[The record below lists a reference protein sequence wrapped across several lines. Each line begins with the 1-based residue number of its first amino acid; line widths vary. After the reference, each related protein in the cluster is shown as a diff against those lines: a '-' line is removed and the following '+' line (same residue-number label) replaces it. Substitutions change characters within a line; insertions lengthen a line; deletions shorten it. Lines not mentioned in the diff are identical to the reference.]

1 MRELWRPGVPQ
12 LKLRVFQFD
21 ALLRGYLPKLHAHF
35 QSIGLA
41 PDVLVSQWFLTLF
54 SYALPFHALARAW
67 DVVFTEGWKMLFRLG
82 LARLSSIAHQ
92 LLPLSLEETSKFLRS
107 VRRMD
112 GGGDLSA
119 AARALIHP
127 RQHPLA
133 ALRHQFLVFIVVVVV
148 VVVSSEG
155 SRRGRGAGTGGA
167 ADQGDSLYAGS
178 PRGEVRRTAPQGTP
192 RRRRW

>member
-92 LLPLSLEETSKFLRS
+92 LLPVPRGDLQVPPLRPPHGW
-107 VRRMD
+107 RRRLV
-112 GGGDLSA
+112 GGG
-119 AARALIHP
+119 
-127 RQHPLA
+127 
-133 ALRHQFLVFIVVVVV
+133 
-148 VVVSSEG
+148 EG
-155 SRRGRGAGTGGA
+155 R
-167 ADQGDSLYAGS
+167 
-178 PRGEVRRTAPQGTP
+178 
-192 RRRRW
+192 